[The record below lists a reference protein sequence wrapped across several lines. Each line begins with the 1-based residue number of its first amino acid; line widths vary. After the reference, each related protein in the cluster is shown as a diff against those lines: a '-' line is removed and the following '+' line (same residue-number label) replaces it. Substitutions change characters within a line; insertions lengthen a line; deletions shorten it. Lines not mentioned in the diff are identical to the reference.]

1 MSETHAQLINTVL
14 EHLATVLQGVQRS
27 VAGSW
32 FQLDLS
38 IAQVRVL
45 FVLTRLHTATMSSIA
60 EELGIGLPTASHLVE
75 KLVRT
80 GLAERSEDPKDRRHT
95 LVRLTGAGEDLIGHL
110 SQRRLEQIRIW
121 LNQLGE
127 EELTALQT
135 GLEALSRAA
144 RMTQVEEAEQCQ
156 ETHPT
161 SPPYGSEP

>member
-1 MSETHAQLINTVL
+1 MSEIHAQLTNNVL
-14 EHLATVLQGVQRS
+14 EHLATIMQRTQRS
-27 VAGSW
+27 VATSW

-95 LVRLTGAGEDLIGHL
+95 LVRLTRAGEDLIGHL
-110 SQRRLEQIRIW
+110 SQRRLGQIRTW
-121 LNQLGE
+121 LNQLNE

-135 GLEALSRAA
+135 GLEALSRVA
-144 RMTQVEEAEQCQ
+144 RMTQTKDAEQLQ
-156 ETHPT
+156 DTHPT
-161 SPPYGSEP
+161 SPPHGSEF